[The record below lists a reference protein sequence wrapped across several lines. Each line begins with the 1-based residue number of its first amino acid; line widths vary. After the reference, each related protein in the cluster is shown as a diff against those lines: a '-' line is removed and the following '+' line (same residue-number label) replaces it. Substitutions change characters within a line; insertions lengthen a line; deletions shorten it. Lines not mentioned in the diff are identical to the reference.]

1 MSQPSA
7 QVSYNSLCKTKTETP
22 VTITL
27 SNNNLVRISQL
38 TMNVYPGV
46 VKIEEAEFFISLM
59 PEVSFGTYL
68 KNLARE
74 QLLNSPRL
82 VTGVAWQS
90 QSIIPPV
97 AVVQGSIDQVGYDQ
111 AVANA
116 IRVQVFGNRV
126 ETLKPR
132 VGAFAIPLFT
142 IEGHDNAYCTDFEKT
157 SIPLRQNYAMIVSV
171 AGLNLPET
179 DRLWFRVEL
188 RDWNHIRVT
197 PDTTPRRLLRKAR
210 SLL

>member
-1 MSQPSA
+1 MGLILAETVGLGGLILAGVFSFLSVSQALKSPIIHFA
-7 QVSYNSLCKTKTETP
+7 KQETETP

-38 TMNVYPGV
+38 TMNVYPGSFR
-46 VKIEEAEFFISLM
+46 IEEAEFFISLM

-97 AVVQGSIDQVGYDQ
+97 TVVQGSIDQVGYDQ
-111 AVANA
+111 AVANT

-126 ETLKPR
+126 TTL
-132 VGAFAIPLFT
+132 
-142 IEGHDNAYCTDFEKT
+142 
-157 SIPLRQNYAMIVSV
+157 
-171 AGLNLPET
+171 
-179 DRLWFRVEL
+179 
-188 RDWNHIRVT
+188 
-197 PDTTPRRLLRKAR
+197 
-210 SLL
+210 